1 MPRMAR
7 TRVGWAQGC
16 ARGLAVGARAAGARA
31 QSAAVRGQRRARAG
45 AAVAARLRPVSTS
58 SSSSSS
64 RELCGI
70 STCEAGNCELR
81 NSSARAPARQRASA
95 PARHTEEAM
104 QHCAAHCAHR
114 HSGRIHAGSGGEP
127 APLAGDARLSP
138 RACRAQR
145 TGGSGGRI
153 AAAAPIP
160 GIPAAAEFRA
170 LQLRLDP
177 RSFAHTAL
185 CAPRL
190 AARGMS
196 GVCSCE

>member
-1 MPRMAR
+1 MAR
-7 TRVGWAQGC
+7 TRSAG
-16 ARGLAVGARAAGARA
+16 RRGARAVSRWAPAQRERARSRRRCAGKGGRA
-31 QSAAVRGQRRARAG
+31 Q
-45 AAVAARLRPVSTS
+45 VAARLRPVSTS

-145 TGGSGGRI
+145 TGGSGGPI

-170 LQLRLDP
+170 LQLRLHP